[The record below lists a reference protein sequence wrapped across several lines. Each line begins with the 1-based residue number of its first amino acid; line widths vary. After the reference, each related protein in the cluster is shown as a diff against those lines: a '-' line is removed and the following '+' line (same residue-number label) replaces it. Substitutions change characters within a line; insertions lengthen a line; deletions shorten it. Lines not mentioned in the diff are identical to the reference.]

1 MSSSTWTTTAV
12 ASEARA
18 ISALAWRAVEAQ
30 HRVSTMALVDSLAEQ
45 EQLEALLESSK
56 PPIPAMALGLHWLL
70 FTPFRYPTSRHGSRF
85 RRPYDP
91 GVLYAAELQR
101 TACAEL
107 GYWRW
112 RFVTESPALVA
123 IDTLPQTLFQVA
135 LKCSA
140 VDLRAAPFATEAERS
155 LDPLH
160 HDYCQAFGALTRE
173 AGVDAIVYQSVRD
186 QGLGACVAVL
196 TPTAFAKKEPLNPE
210 TWHLTVTLKH
220 VVWQKSDVL
229 SRTAFEFDT
238 AAWRN

>member
-1 MSSSTWTTTAV
+1 MSSNTWTTTAV
-12 ASEARA
+12 ASEART

-30 HRVSTMALVDSLAEQ
+30 HRVSTMSLVDSLAEQ
-45 EQLEALLESSK
+45 AQLEALLETSK
-56 PPIPAMALGLHWLL
+56 PPIPATALGLHWLL

-112 RFVTESPALVA
+112 RFLTESPALDS

-135 LKCSA
+135 LGGNA
-140 VDLRAAPFATEAERS
+140 VDSRAQPFAAQAQHF
-155 LDPLH
+155 LDPVH
-160 HDYCQAFGALTRE
+160 HEYCQAFGVLVRE
-173 AGVDAIVYQSVRD
+173 AKVDAIVYQSVRD
-186 QGLGACVAVL
+186 QDSGACVAVM
-196 TPTAFAKKEPLNPE
+196 TPSAFAQKEPIGPE

-220 VVWQKSDVL
+220 VIWQKSDVL

-238 AAWRN
+238 ATWAH